1 MHRSPATPLQSNV
14 RNTEEELVEIIS
26 SKDRTT
32 KKAEAAW
39 FTGNVWLD
47 EIAVPAAPARARLYR
62 VSFDPGARSAWH
74 THPLGQVLHV
84 LTGFGLVQ
92 KEGEPIQEIHPGDTV
107 IIEPGARHWHGAAPG
122 NTMVHLAMQEADAQG
137 STVTW
142 LEKVTDEEYSA
153 R

>member
-1 MHRSPATPLQSNV
+1 
-14 RNTEEELVEIIS
+14 
-26 SKDRTT
+26 
-32 KKAEAAW
+32 
-39 FTGNVWLD
+39 
-47 EIAVPAAPARARLYR
+47 
-62 VSFDPGARSAWH
+62 
-74 THPLGQVLHV
+74 V